1 VGSVQIGECC
11 AEQVKTLA
19 DTTWFTFSLLPLWSE
34 EQGTVNCPCVTVILA
49 WSALMTSYKP
59 HRLVRVVFDATLTS
73 DKPLNTS
80 ASKPM
85 KSPRLMIWRFKQ
97 AVSGDRAIVQA
108 ALAQLGDGLLQKP
121 TDISD

>member
-59 HRLVRVVFDATLTS
+59 HRLVRVVFDDALIARAVLAAKVDQLVTLNPK
-73 DKPLNTS
+73 DFI
-80 ASKPM
+80 
-85 KSPRLMIWRFKQ
+85 RLSSEI
-97 AVSGDRAIVQA
+97 A
-108 ALAQLGDGLLQKP
+108 ALVEVPQ
-121 TDISD
+121 